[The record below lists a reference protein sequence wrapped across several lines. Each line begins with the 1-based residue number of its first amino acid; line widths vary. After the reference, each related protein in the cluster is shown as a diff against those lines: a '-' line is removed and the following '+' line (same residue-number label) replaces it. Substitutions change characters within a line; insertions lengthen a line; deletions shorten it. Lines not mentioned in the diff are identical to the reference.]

1 MCSIGG
7 ALALNIFWK
16 LKLLSFPL
24 TLQNAYLDINAN
36 YQTFNI
42 VIQITRII
50 LTTIKPNF
58 NKPKLFM

>member
-24 TLQNAYLDINAN
+24 TLQNVYLDMNAN

-42 VIQITRII
+42 VIQIGRAHV
-50 LTTIKPNF
+50 
-58 NKPKLFM
+58 